1 MSLFRKTSGESAGN
15 RAISADSL
23 SIADYRDLIAGTFYF
38 GGDLLTK
45 THDADK
51 MLGLIAGKGELPMVV
66 AEEAR
71 AAGYF
76 VAAFGLES
84 LADESLASHVDVM
97 KWINVGKFGKL
108 IDGLKKAGVK
118 EAVMAGKVSKTLLY
132 KSKITPDMRAVKL
145 LFSLK
150 DRKDDS
156 ILLAIADELSKEGIT
171 LLDITM
177 FSTNLLMPAGVM
189 TKSRPSEDEWK
200 DIKFGW
206 EIAKEVG
213 RMDIG
218 QTVVVKDRAVM
229 AVEAIEGTDEA
240 IRRGGTLAGKGA
252 VVVKVSKPNQ
262 DMRFDVPTVG
272 LETILAMREVKARVL
287 CVEPQKSLVL
297 NRDRIIEEAKKAD
310 ISVLGYSG

>member
-1 MSLFRKTSGESAGN
+1 M
-15 RAISADSL
+15 
-23 SIADYRDLIAGTFYF
+23 
-38 GGDLLTK
+38 TK
-45 THDADK
+45 IQHINK
-51 MLGLIAGKGELPMVV
+51 KLGLIAGKGDLPIAV
-66 AEEAR
+66 AGEAKAR
-71 AAGYF
+71 GYS
-76 VAAFGLES
+76 VIAFGLES
-84 LADESLASHVDVM
+84 LADESLGSYVDEM

-108 IDGLKKAGVK
+108 IDGLKKSGVK

-132 KSKITPDMRAVKL
+132 KSKITPDLRAVKL

-156 ILLAIADELSKEGIT
+156 ILLAIADELAKEGIT

-177 FSTNLLMPAGVM
+177 FSRELLMPAGVL

-206 EIAKEVG
+206 EIAKEIG

-229 AVEAIEGTDEA
+229 AIEAIEGTDEA
-240 IRRGGTLAGKGA
+240 IRRGGKLAGKGA

-272 LETILAMREVKARVL
+272 VQTVLAMREVQGKGPVRRAPKESCPEQGQTHRRGKESRHFNPWL
-287 CVEPQKSLVL
+287 F
-297 NRDRIIEEAKKAD
+297 RITSFINHKTLTGK
-310 ISVLGYSG
+310 LL

>member
-1 MSLFRKTSGESAGN
+1 MDVGHFNL
-15 RAISADSL
+15 SL
-23 SIADYRDLIAGTFYF
+23 S
-38 GGDLLTK
+38 GDLLTK
-45 THDADK
+45 IQHINK
-51 MLGLIAGKGELPMVV
+51 KLGLIAGKGDLPIAV
-66 AEEAR
+66 AGEAKAR
-71 AAGYF
+71 GYS
-76 VAAFGLES
+76 VIAFGLES
-84 LADESLASHVDVM
+84 LADESLGSYVDEM

-108 IDGLKKAGVK
+108 IDGLKKSGVK

-132 KSKITPDMRAVKL
+132 KSKITPDLRAVKL

-156 ILLAIADELSKEGIT
+156 ILLAIADELAKEGIT

-177 FSTNLLMPAGVM
+177 FSRELLMPAGVL
-189 TKSRPSEDEWK
+189 TKSRPSDDEWK

-206 EIAKEVG
+206 EIAKEIG

-229 AVEAIEGTDEA
+229 AIEAIEGTDEA

-252 VVVKVSKPNQ
+252 VIVKVSKPNQ

-272 LETILAMREVKARVL
+272 VQTVLAMREVKARVL

-297 NRDRIIEEAKKAD
+297 NRDRLIEEAKKAD
-310 ISVLGYSG
+310 ISILGYSG